1 MYDGSVWSTVGTLGF
16 STNSVAGIT
25 LLISN
30 DNTPYISF
38 ADSSAMQTMVMKY
51 ASGSWS
57 LVGSAFPSSMS
68 INITIAND
76 GSIYAT
82 YFNMSGMKT
91 YMSKFMGGAWSAAVN
106 MSSDSSAVGVLLNDE
121 YHICCLLS
129 SIGTYILA
137 KLSATDNGTGNWRV
151 CNLAT
156 RYDIANLN
164 FNSDG
169 GTYEIDIKGV
179 LFQKTA
185 SSLLYLAVN
194 DLATSIYFSPY
205 NTSSFG
211 STMYSL
217 LAISAN
223 INDFTLKISLKRMSI
238 DVIKVEISSSLL
250 SSYVFN
256 SITGSPANAC
266 IVGYIKGVGI
276 ENITKL
282 SLIATGCPILYDSPI
297 IVRRVINNAT

>member
-1 MYDGSVWSTVGTLGF
+1 
-16 STNSVAGIT
+16 
-25 LLISN
+25 
-30 DNTPYISF
+30 
-38 ADSSAMQTMVMKY
+38 MVMKY

-91 YMSKFMGGAWSAAVN
+91 YMSKFVSGAWSAAVN

-121 YHICCLLS
+121 YHICGLLS

-169 GTYEIDIKGV
+169 GTYEIDIKG
-179 LFQKTA
+179 LLLQKTA